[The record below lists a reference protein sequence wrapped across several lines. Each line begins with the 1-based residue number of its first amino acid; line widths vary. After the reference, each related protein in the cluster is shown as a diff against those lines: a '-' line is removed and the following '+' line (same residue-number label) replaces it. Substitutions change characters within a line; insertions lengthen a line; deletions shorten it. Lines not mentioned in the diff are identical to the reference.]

1 MAFNNNNQSGAKP
14 VGKSQTFPKGAQLLS
29 SNQYSPTMSQMLN
42 QNYNTNNTSPT
53 QFDQYSSSGHSST
66 NDLTNSLQS
75 LQLQQQNSI
84 NSTKSNQSL
93 NLLPNQ
99 YLQASS
105 HSTPNNNNII
115 QNTHNTH
122 NLQNGAGVLNSS
134 YNSQNSQNSQ
144 SSINS
149 QLNFQNLQNSSFAS
163 GNMAPSLATA
173 TSTGNLRSQTMQS
186 STASLTEL
194 NSTIKGIKQGISQ
207 TTPNRANMKLNFGS
221 KPLNFGT
228 KPSKPALKGL
238 TFNKQQ
244 SSIIPNSKPNQLN
257 LNANING
264 KINGNL
270 TFKRGHN
277 RASSWHAPTPSQKIE
292 SDLLELNKMK
302 GVINI
307 PGLPSQNV
315 QISDL
320 CCVRNKSLIG
330 KGTQG
335 EVHKMKFVCR
345 KTKQEKTVA
354 VKKMIKNGVQEELKR
369 ILQDNKTSYSCRT
382 FENIAKWF
390 GVISEE
396 NNIWII
402 MEFCEFGDFKNVV
415 DRFKLKTKLLNTNK
429 PQNPPI
435 TRAIP
440 EFVVSEFTRS
450 VVKALHYLKQEHSI
464 IHRDIRPSNIL
475 VDEHGVVKLCDFGIS
490 GNLQD
495 SKVFTQ
501 AAGVSTYLAPERVHA
516 SSMDDNQGYD
526 VRSDVF
532 ALGITIYEISAGIHP
547 FEHCRSAMEVGMEIM
562 DKNPIKFPK
571 ILSTQFSSDFK
582 EFLQK
587 TLAKKVEERW
597 RYNSML
603 QHAFLTKVQQLNE
616 SGTERKNTIRVK
628 AWLFEVFDMED
639 RSGDQVVVNPGVNH
653 GLNLGMNQLRVNQG
667 SILSTSNNNLT
678 QTPSP
683 TQYMASPS
691 FQERRCTIQPLIG
704 TPPVPPRSKNSMD
717 KLNKLQNGQNP
728 QNGQVLSNGQNFHG
742 QNSNGQNSHG
752 QNTTHFQ
759 NSQNGQNGHIG
770 QHNNNQ
776 ATNNQAAAAAS
787 TKNSTKADPSS
798 SNTVISSKQDWV
810 PFD

>member
-1 MAFNNNNQSGAKP
+1 MAFNNNSQSGAKP

-42 QNYNTNNTSPT
+42 QNQNYNTNNTSPT
-53 QFDQYSSSGHSST
+53 PFDQYSSSGHSST

-75 LQLQQQNSI
+75 LQFQQQNSI

-99 YLQASS
+99 YLQTSS

-115 QNTHNTH
+115 QNV
-122 NLQNGAGVLNSS
+122 QNGAAPTLSSNAMNSS

-149 QLNFQNLQNSSFAS
+149 QLNFQNLQNTSFSSS
-163 GNMAPSLATA
+163 NMPPSLSTA
-173 TSTGNLRSQTMQS
+173 GSTGNLIRSQNMQS

-194 NSTIKGIKQGISQ
+194 NSGIKQLSQGIKQLSS

-221 KPLNFGT
+221 KPLNFGAT
-228 KPSKPALKGL
+228 KPKIGGL

-244 SSIIPNSKPNQLN
+244 SSVILNNSQQKPTNLGLN
-257 LNANING
+257 TKLNTS
-264 KINGNL
+264 
-270 TFKRGHN
+270 TFKRGHT
-277 RASSWHAPTPSQKIE
+277 RGHSWHAPTPSQKIE
-292 SDLLELNKMK
+292 SDLIELNKMK
-302 GVINI
+302 GVVNV
-307 PGLPSQNV
+307 PGLPSQTI

-320 CCVRNKSLIG
+320 HCTRNKSLIG

-335 EVHKMKFVCR
+335 EVHKMKFVCK

-390 GVISEE
+390 GVICEE

-415 DRFKLKTKLLNTNK
+415 DRFKLRTKILNSNK
-429 PQNPPI
+429 PQNQPQTL

-501 AAGVSTYLAPERVHA
+501 AAGVTTYLAPERVNA
-516 SSMDDNQGYD
+516 SCMDDNQGYD

-547 FEHCRSAMEVGMEIM
+547 FEHCRSAMEVAMEITN
-562 DKNPIKFPK
+562 KNPIKFPE

-582 EFLQK
+582 GFLQK

-616 SGTERKNTIRVK
+616 SGSERKNTNRVK
-628 AWLFEVFDMED
+628 AWLFEVFDLKKSD
-639 RSGDQVVVNPGVNH
+639 DKVVMNV
-653 GLNLGMNQLRVNQG
+653 GMSQLCVNQG

-683 TQYMASPS
+683 TQFMATPS
-691 FQERRCTIQPLIG
+691 FQERRFTIQPTCSQPLVG

-717 KLNKLQNGQNP
+717 KLKNLQNGQNSQNGPIFSNVQNGLNP
-728 QNGQVLSNGQNFHG
+728 QNGH
-742 QNSNGQNSHG
+742 
-752 QNTTHFQ
+752 T
-759 NSQNGQNGHIG
+759 G
-770 QHNNNQ
+770 QHNNKQ
-776 ATNNQAAAAAS
+776 ANNNQADTSNNSKNNAS
-787 TKNSTKADPSS
+787 LSS
-798 SNTVISSKQDWV
+798 SNTVISSKQDWAK
-810 PFD
+810 FD